1 MIHWANPDAHL
12 YLLAILPLSGWLLY
26 ALRRREK
33 KLKQAIHPS
42 QWPTLIPT
50 YSLKRIRGRHAL
62 RILAITLLLLAVA
75 RPQWGYEWEPV
86 RQRGLHIL
94 VALDTSKSMLAQD
107 LKPTRL
113 QQAKWGIR
121 DLINELRGDRIGLIA
136 FSGDAFLQCPA
147 TSDYA
152 AFRMMLDDLYAGI
165 VPRGGTDL
173 YQALD
178 CAIKSFEETDTGQAD
193 RVVILISDGETHT
206 GNASDLI
213 DTLNAANIRIFT
225 IGVGTQEGEL
235 IQTSQGFIKDAQG
248 RVVKS
253 RLNERE
259 LESIA
264 RQTGGFYVRSAPGD
278 FGLERIYHEGIAHLQ
293 KEEQDE
299 RMSRIWTERFP
310 LFISG
315 ALLLLLLE
323 ALLPS
328 ARKGATP

>member
-1 MIHWANPDAHL
+1 
-12 YLLAILPLSGWLLY
+12 
-26 ALRRREK
+26 
-33 KLKQAIHPS
+33 
-42 QWPTLIPT
+42 
-50 YSLKRIRGRHAL
+50 
-62 RILAITLLLLAVA
+62 
-75 RPQWGYEWEPV
+75 
-86 RQRGLHIL
+86 
-94 VALDTSKSMLAQD
+94 
-107 LKPTRL
+107 
-113 QQAKWGIR
+113 
-121 DLINELRGDRIGLIA
+121 
-136 FSGDAFLQCPA
+136 
-147 TSDYA
+147 
-152 AFRMMLDDLYAGI
+152 
-165 VPRGGTDL
+165 
-173 YQALD
+173 
-178 CAIKSFEETDTGQAD
+178 
-193 RVVILISDGETHT
+193 VILISDGETHT